1 MPNPRPL
8 LAACLLGLLCAPGP
22 GAAEVPLP
30 PSFPDCATGGACPD
44 DFGLSGD
51 WNLSSRYPPETNV
64 GNLLIDEQGLGS
76 GLAADRAW
84 GTTTGRPDVLI
95 AVLDSGV
102 EWEQYDLINKHY
114 LHIGELVA
122 PDGYPQD
129 ASGAH
134 RDRYDFNDDGV
145 FNMED
150 WAEDPRIT
158 PDLGQNATG
167 HADSVKD
174 PSDLIAWFSDGV
186 DDDGNGFVDDISG
199 WDFFWNDNNPY
210 DDTRYGHG
218 TGESR
223 DAGAEDGNGGDI
235 GVCPNCM
242 IVNLR
247 VSDSF
252 VADVNNFAMAA
263 LYAVDNDASVIL
275 EALGS
280 LNNTA
285 LAVEAIDYAWERGV
299 TVIGS
304 AADETAYHQNYP
316 GSNAHTV
323 YTHAVRYDTDSRENA
338 TTFMAFSN
346 CTNYGPRLDL
356 SAPSTSCSSGA
367 TGVTAGAAGLIYS
380 AARNAEDA
388 GLIDAPI
395 TASEVYQLLTGHAVD
410 IALNPD
416 DDQPRRYPSRPGWDR
431 FFGYGRLDAAGPVEA
446 VAAGVLPPEA
456 DITTPHW
463 FKLFNAAEGTELV
476 VDGVVGADRSSSYTW
491 ELQVAGSWDPLDS
504 AFVAVASGSGTDRF
518 VGEIARIPYDE
529 IPMDPS
535 ARQLPFDA
543 DDTNV
548 TKGDKVHVHGVTL
561 RLVVTDAEGGQARM
575 RRLVY
580 LQNDPD
586 LLPGYPRRVATA
598 VESSPKVV
606 DVDGDGR
613 DELLY
618 VTSEGMV
625 HVADSDLV
633 DRPGWPVATRLLDE
647 FDPLHPDNHL
657 SQPAVASGAI
667 GTDRRHAAIGS
678 PAVGD
683 LDGDGDNEIVL
694 GSLNG
699 DLYAWH
705 HDGTPLAGFPWML
718 DLDVVLDNTNEENVY
733 DYGFFASPALGDL
746 DGDGDLDIVI
756 GAMDA
761 RVYAIDEDGA
771 LLPGWPAELRVE
783 FGDPQNPES
792 RGERIISS
800 PAIGDVDGDGFLEVA
815 IGSNQ
820 KNAGTYG
827 IGYLL
832 SHDGQVEPG
841 WPAALF
847 GAYTN
852 ALPYVGEGVPGSPS
866 ICDLDGDG
874 TLEVAMHT
882 IADPGQLLRYDGT
895 TWARLATTAPDF
907 GFFSNSAEPS
917 FAYIFINSGAFGD
930 FDRDGTKDYFAGSGG
945 FEYANGLVNDGLRFD
960 HDHLVSGWSGVRGD
974 SAVGDQLPFLEPF
987 PQIME
992 DLQFFLAPAIADL
1005 DNDGVPEVIN
1015 GSSGN
1020 SMHAFGLRGSEP
1032 AGWPKPTGQWIIA
1045 SPTVGDVD
1053 GDGLLE
1059 VWTATR
1065 SGYLFAW
1072 KTEGR
1077 AADAVREWTS
1087 FRHDPAN
1094 TGNCHTPL
1102 RTYPV
1107 IPPDTV
1113 DDIVDIVTDCIGCGS
1128 GVAPRGTPG
1137 GDVLLL
1143 GVLGALGLRRRR

>member
-1 MPNPRPL
+1 MPTLRVL
-8 LAACLLGLLCAPGP
+8 ACLALFLPALAH
-22 GAAEVPLP
+22 AEVPIP
-30 PSFPDCATGGACPD
+30 AFPDCGDGGDCPQ
-44 DFGLSGD
+44 DFDLSGD
-51 WNLSSRYPPETNV
+51 WNLSSGYPPQSDV
-64 GNLLIDEQGLGS
+64 GNLLPDERTMGS

-84 GTTTGRPDVLI
+84 QTTTGRPDVVI
-95 AVLDSGV
+95 AVLDSGIH
-102 EWEQYDLINKHY
+102 WEHYDLINKHY
-114 LHIGELVA
+114 LHIPELPA

-129 ASGAH
+129 ANGVH

-158 PDLGQNATG
+158 PDLGVNATG
-167 HADSVKD
+167 HPDSVKD
-174 PSDLIAWFSDGV
+174 PSDLIAYFSDGV

-223 DAGAEDGNGGDI
+223 DAAAEDGNGGDL

-242 IVNLR
+242 VVNLR

-252 VADVNNFAMAA
+252 VADVNNFAMAV
-263 LYAVDNDASVIL
+263 LYAVDNDADVIL

-280 LNNTA
+280 LNNTT
-285 LAVEAIDYAWERGV
+285 LTVEAIDYAWENG
-299 TVIGS
+299 TVLIAS

-323 YTHAVRYDTDSRENA
+323 YTHAVRYDSDDRENA
-338 TTFMAFSN
+338 TTFVAYSN

-367 TGVTAGAAGLIYS
+367 TGVTAGTAGLIYS
-380 AARNAEDA
+380 AAKDALDA
-388 GLIDAPI
+388 GVIDAPL
-395 TASEVYQLLTGHAVD
+395 TSSEAYQLLTRNVDD
-410 IALNPD
+410 IALNPN
-416 DDQPRRYPSRPGWDR
+416 DDQDLRYPSRDGWDR
-431 FFGYGRLDAAGPVEA
+431 FFGYGRVSAQKSVEA
-446 VAAGVLPPEA
+446 VAAGNIPPEA
-456 DITTPHW
+456 DITSPHW
-463 FKLFNAAEGTELV
+463 FKLINVAGTTELV
-476 VDGVVGADRSSSYTW
+476 VDGVVAADRSDSYTW
-491 ELQVAGSWDPLDS
+491 ELQVAGSWDPMD
-504 AFVAVASGSGTDRF
+504 AEFNTVASGSGSERF
-518 VGEIARIPYDE
+518 TGELARIPYDS
-529 IPMDPS
+529 IPMDPNE
-535 ARQLPFDA
+535 RQPPFTD

-548 TKGDKVHVHGVTL
+548 SKGDKVHVNGATL
-561 RLVVTDAEGGQARM
+561 RLVVTDAEGRQGVM
-575 RRLVY
+575 RRLFY

-586 LLPGYPRRVATA
+586 LLEGYPRRVGTA
-598 VESSPKVV
+598 VESSPKLV
-606 DVDGDGR
+606 DVDQDGL
-613 DELLY
+613 DDLLFLN
-618 VTSEGMV
+618 SEGV
-625 HVADSDLV
+625 VRVTDWELNDK
-633 DRPGWPVATRLLDE
+633 PGWPAMMRLLDE
-647 FDPLHPDNHL
+647 FDPAHPDNHL
-657 SQPAVASGAI
+657 DQPAIASGAV
-667 GTDRRHAAIGS
+667 TDEARHAAIGS

-683 LDGDGDNEIVL
+683 IDGDGDLEIVL

-705 HDGTPLAGFPWML
+705 HDGTPVAGFPWML
-718 DLDVVLDNTNEENVY
+718 DLDVVLDNTDPENVY

-832 SHDGQVEPG
+832 SHDGQIEPG
-841 WPAALF
+841 WPASLF

-852 ALPYVGEGVPGSPS
+852 ALPYVGEGIPGSPAV
-866 ICDLDGDG
+866 CDMDGDG

-882 IADPGQLLRYDGT
+882 IADPGLLLNYDGT
-895 TWARLATTAPDF
+895 TWAKLATTSQDF

-930 FDRDGTKDYFAGSGG
+930 FDQDGTKDYFAGSGG
-945 FEYANGLVNDGLRFD
+945 FEYANGLVNDGLRYD
-960 HDHLVSGWSGVRGD
+960 HDHLVSGWSGVPRD
-974 SAVGDQLPFLEPF
+974 SAVGQQLPFLEPF

-1005 DNDGVPEVIN
+1005 DNDGTPEVIN

-1020 SMHAFGLRGSEP
+1020 SLHAFGFRGAEP
-1032 AGWPKPTGQWIIA
+1032 EGWPKPTGQWIIA
-1045 SPTVGDVD
+1045 SPTVGDAD
-1053 GDGLLE
+1053 GDGRLE

-1072 KTEGR
+1072 KTEGV
-1077 AADAVREWTS
+1077 ANSAVREWSS

-1094 TGNCHTPL
+1094 TGNCHTALRSYPL
-1102 RTYPV
+1102 L
-1107 IPPDTV
+1107 PPDAI
-1113 DDIVDIVTDCIGCGS
+1113 DDIVDAIEGCADCGS
-1128 GVAPRGTPG
+1128 SVAG
-1137 GDVLLL
+1137 GGSVGGLALLALL
-1143 GVLGALGLRRRR
+1143 GLVRRRRA

>member
-1 MPNPRPL
+1 LSILTRV
-8 LAACLLGLLCAPGP
+8 LAASALLLVSAPSP
-22 GAAEVPLP
+22 GTAEIPLP
-30 PSFPDCATGGACPD
+30 ASYPDCATGGDCPP
-44 DFGLSGD
+44 DFDLSGD
-51 WNLSSRYPPETNV
+51 WNLSSRYPNESNP
-64 GNLLIDEQGLGS
+64 GNLLAAEQGLGS

-84 GTTTGRPDVLI
+84 QTTTGRPDVVI

-102 EWEQYDLINKHY
+102 HWEHGDLLNKHY
-114 LHIGELVA
+114 LHIGELPA
-122 PDGYPQD
+122 PDGYPRD

-134 RDRYDFNDDGV
+134 RDTYDFNGDGV

-150 WAEDPRIT
+150 WAEDARIT
-158 PDLGQNATG
+158 PDLGVNSTG
-167 HADSVKD
+167 HPDSVKD
-174 PSDLIAWFSDGV
+174 PSDLIAYFSDGV
-186 DDDGNGFVDDISG
+186 DDDGNGFIDDVSG

-218 TGESR
+218 TGEAR
-223 DAGAEDGNGGDI
+223 DAAAESGNGGDI

-242 IVNLR
+242 VMSLR

-252 VADVNNFAMAA
+252 VADANNFAMAVI
-263 LYAVDNDASVIL
+263 YAVDNDASVVL

-280 LNNTA
+280 LNNTT
-285 LAVEAIDYAWERGV
+285 LTVEAIDYAWDSGT
-299 TVIGS
+299 TVIAS

-338 TTFMAFSN
+338 TTFMAYSN

-367 TGVTAGAAGLIYS
+367 TGVTAGTAGLIYS
-380 AARNAEDA
+380 AAFDALDA
-388 GLIDAPI
+388 GAIDSPL
-395 TASEVYQLLTGHAVD
+395 TSSEVYQLLTRTAVD

-416 DDQPRRYPSRPGWDR
+416 DDQDRRYPSREGWDR
-431 FFGYGRLDAAGPVEA
+431 FFGYGRVSAALPVEA
-446 VAAGVLPPEA
+446 VAAGQIPPEA
-456 DITTPHW
+456 DIASPHW
-463 FKLFNAAEGTELV
+463 FKLINAAEGTELV
-476 VDGVVGADRSSSYTW
+476 VDGVVAADRSSSYTW
-491 ELQVAGSWDPLDS
+491 ELQIAGSWDPADTE
-504 AFVAVASGSGTDRF
+504 FTAVASGSGTERF
-518 VGEIARIPYDE
+518 SGELARIPYDQ
-529 IPMDPS
+529 IPVDPS
-535 ARQLPFDA
+535 AVQEAFTP

-548 TKGDKVHVHGVTL
+548 TKGDKVHVHGATL
-561 RLVVTDAEGGQARM
+561 RLVVTDADGGEAVM
-575 RRLVY
+575 RRLFY
-580 LQNDPD
+580 LQDDPD
-586 LLPGYPRRVATA
+586 LLPGFPRRVGTA

-613 DELLY
+613 DDVLY
-618 VTSEGMV
+618 LTSEGEL
-625 HVADSDLV
+625 HLTDSELN
-633 DRPGWPVATRLLDE
+633 DRPGWPVTLRLLDE
-647 FDPLHPDNHL
+647 FDPTHPANHL
-657 SQPAVASGAI
+657 DQPAMASGAVSGI
-667 GTDRRHAAIGS
+667 ARHAAIGS

-683 LDGDGDNEIVL
+683 MDGDGDNEIVL

-718 DLDVVLDNTNEENVY
+718 DLDLVEETTDPENIY
-733 DYGFFASPALGDL
+733 DYGFFASAALGDL

-761 RVYAIDEDGA
+761 RVYAIDEEGQ
-771 LLPGWPAELRVE
+771 LLPGWPSELRVE
-783 FGDPQNPES
+783 FGDPQDPES

-800 PAIGDVDGDGFLEVA
+800 PAIGDIDGDGFLEVA

-827 IGYLL
+827 IGYVL
-832 SHDGQVEPG
+832 SHDGQIEPG

-866 ICDLDGDG
+866 LCDLDGDG
-874 TLEVAMHT
+874 LLEVAMHT
-882 IADPGQLLRYDGT
+882 IADPGSLLRYDGT

-930 FDRDGTKDYFAGSGG
+930 FDQDGTKDYFTGSGG
-945 FEYANGLVNDGLRFD
+945 FEYANGLVNDGVRFD
-960 HDHLVSGWSGVRGD
+960 HDHLVSGWSGIRQD
-974 SAVGDQLPFLEPF
+974 SAVGQQLPFLEPF

-1005 DNDGVPEVIN
+1005 NNDGTPEIIN

-1020 SMHAFGLRGSEP
+1020 SLHAFGDRGAEP
-1032 AGWPKPTGQWIIA
+1032 DGWPKPTGQWIIA
-1045 SPTVGDVD
+1045 SPTVGDAD
-1053 GDGLLE
+1053 GDGRLD

-1072 KTEGR
+1072 KTEGL
-1077 AADAVREWTS
+1077 ASSAVREWSS

-1094 TGNCHTPL
+1094 TGNCHTEL

-1107 IPPDTV
+1107 IPPDVV
-1113 DDIVDIVTDCIGCGS
+1113 DDIVDDIVDACAGCGS
-1128 GVAPRGTPG
+1128 SLAPQAAPG
-1137 GDVLLL
+1137 ALLL
-1143 GVLGALGLRRRR
+1143 AVGLGLVWVRRRR